1 MRKNI
6 LLFIAAALLTGAI
19 AAQKYEGLVMTPPMG
34 WNSWNKFQCE
44 INEDLIKEVAD
55 AMVENGMRDAGY
67 EYIIIDDC
75 WHGERDSLGF
85 IHPNAERFP
94 SGMKALADYVHS
106 KGLKFGIYSD
116 AGNTTCAGY
125 PGSRGHEYQDA
136 ISYASWG
143 VDYLKY
149 DWCDTEGLSG
159 IGAYTTMSEALK
171 KAGRP
176 IVLGLCDWGHNS
188 PWNWAK
194 EVGHLWRTT
203 GDIYNCWD
211 CMHNHGTWY
220 GLGALQIL
228 DIQNNFEIRDKQGPG
243 YYNDPDMLQV
253 GNGMSLNEDRAHF
266 SIWAML
272 SAPLFAGNDIRSMSQ
287 ETHDILTN
295 SEVIAVNQDALA
307 IQAFRY
313 LKDGDM
319 ETWFKPMADGKWAV
333 MFLNRGKENIDID
346 FVWKEHKVVDEVF
359 SKELDFSN
367 STFTLRDVWKK
378 KDLGNTN
385 KKLKASVPAS
395 DVLML
400 ILSPAK

>member
-1 MRKNI
+1 
-6 LLFIAAALLTGAI
+6 
-19 AAQKYEGLVMTPPMG
+19 
-34 WNSWNKFQCE
+34 
-44 INEDLIKEVAD
+44 
-55 AMVENGMRDAGY
+55 
-67 EYIIIDDC
+67 
-75 WHGERDSLGF
+75 
-85 IHPNAERFP
+85 
-94 SGMKALADYVHS
+94 
-106 KGLKFGIYSD
+106 
-116 AGNTTCAGY
+116 
-125 PGSRGHEYQDA
+125 
-136 ISYASWG
+136 
-143 VDYLKY
+143 
-149 DWCDTEGLSG
+149 
-159 IGAYTTMSEALK
+159 
-171 KAGRP
+171 
-176 IVLGLCDWGHNS
+176 
-188 PWNWAK
+188 
-194 EVGHLWRTT
+194 
-203 GDIYNCWD
+203 
-211 CMHNHGTWY
+211 
-220 GLGALQIL
+220 
-228 DIQNNFEIRDKQGPG
+228 
-243 YYNDPDMLQV
+243 MLQV

-319 ETWFKPMADGKWAV
+319 ETWFKPMADDKWAV

-378 KDLGNTN
+378 KDLGKTN